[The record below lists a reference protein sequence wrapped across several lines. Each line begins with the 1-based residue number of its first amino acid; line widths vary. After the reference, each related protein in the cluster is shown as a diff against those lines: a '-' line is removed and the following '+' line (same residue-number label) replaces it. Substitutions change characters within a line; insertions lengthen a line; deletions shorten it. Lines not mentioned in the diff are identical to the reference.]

1 MLGIDTN
8 VLVRFLVGDDAAQSE
23 RATRLIRRQVNSGEE
38 VFVSL
43 PVLLETEWVLR
54 SRYAFAKADIMN
66 AISGLLNATELRF
79 EHEPTVEETLYTW
92 QRSNAEFADCL
103 IGAHHRRLGCR
114 ATATFDAK
122 AAKLAGYLK
131 L

>member
-8 VLVRFLVGDDAAQSE
+8 VLVRFLVGDDAAQHE
-23 RATRLIRRQVNSGEE
+23 KATRLIRRQVNSGEE

-66 AISGLLNATELRF
+66 AISGLLDTTELRF
-79 EHEPTVEETLYTW
+79 EHEPTIEETLYTW